1 MPTFNGPE
9 TGPAVAHFETPR
21 LHARPFHPADAE
33 AFAAYR
39 AQPQVERY
47 QSWSNYTLEQG
58 RTLINS
64 MQNIQPGIPG
74 EWYQFALERRADGIL
89 IGDVALKVND
99 TEKSEAELGFTL
111 APEHQGHGY
120 GREAVLGLLGYAF
133 EQLHLHR
140 ILAVTDALNDSAAR
154 LLERVGM
161 RREAHFHENV
171 FFKGTWG
178 SEFVFGIL
186 DREWTAGPPER
197 TGSASDGIGP

>member
-74 EWYQFALERRADGIL
+74 EWYQ
-89 IGDVALKVND
+89 
-99 TEKSEAELGFTL
+99 
-111 APEHQGHGY
+111 
-120 GREAVLGLLGYAF
+120 
-133 EQLHLHR
+133 
-140 ILAVTDALNDSAAR
+140 
-154 LLERVGM
+154 
-161 RREAHFHENV
+161 
-171 FFKGTWG
+171 
-178 SEFVFGIL
+178 
-186 DREWTAGPPER
+186 
-197 TGSASDGIGP
+197 